1 MDDKQLEER
10 LNLLKS
16 SYDRLP
22 SSIDPGEILTKIEN
36 ENNVPP
42 IEKKIRGSKRQRITV
57 WAVSVASVLGI
68 GLLGTTYL
76 TDSDNTTTSD
86 ENYSDEDIEKF
97 KSRYKDERLKRQK
110 ILQMNDAEFT
120 TLDFVQYADNIFSS
134 QIAPGTLEGKNDD
147 ISIQEAYDLAI
158 EGLNLPSEMIEV
170 AKQRGKINSKESS
183 YFVEDFVTK
192 TENLVFYY
200 EQILRDNED
209 ALKVAKHEGRLSE
222 HVLIANRYNLSKEIQ
237 SMIEVLPKEGLKL
250 GVNLEG
256 TEFRIIPDWAL
267 FTRDLFSILDE
278 NEARYLG
285 MYELIPGHGIATLL
299 EEQELSQLGYYLA
312 SIEFTLLNS
321 SESSA
326 IHSRWENYYFELAEK
341 IIFPSDIGEILNDD
355 NKINIETQMAWE
367 SLVNIPG
374 VSPLATMMKP
384 IVASMKS
391 SDWTYNENYKLL
403 DIEQLRDYYLLA
415 LDNKLETNKLDWIS
429 ILPDG
434 VENSLETPYTMYGIH
449 ELYKKFNE
457 NFNPLVLH
465 GTGPMDITLLYH
477 YADGQDNHE
486 MMWELMTSDFKNE
499 YKKAEFLENPTF
511 QNIIGDSA
519 KNLYFNKE
527 YLIPD
532 NNNLKTYIGQ
542 EKGSQVSYDILLRLE
557 NDDIWRIQG
566 EEDHLTSNATPVDD
580 KFVQRVHA
588 LYKLF
593 AGTHDQSVLTVAS
606 PEEIVGLYYYSAQLN
621 DYETQYEL
629 YIKDEG
635 WAQIPKEEY
644 MNGEHQI
651 IVDIRLNFK
660 TMEFNTHGKG
670 EGVVTLTKHLDTR
683 KFADNKVI
691 GFQLI
696 QTENGWRPPFMP
708 TQ

>member
-22 SSIDPGEILTKIEN
+22 STIDPDEILTKIEN
-36 ENNVPP
+36 DNNIPP
-42 IEKKIRGSKRQRITV
+42 LEKKSRGSKRQRITV
-57 WAVSVASVLGI
+57 WAVSVASVLVI

-76 TDSDNTTTSD
+76 TDLDDTPTSD
-86 ENYSDEDIEKF
+86 ENLSDENIEKF
-97 KSRYKDERLKRQK
+97 KSRYKDERIKRQK
-110 ILQMNDAEFT
+110 ILQMNEAEFT
-120 TLDFVQYADNIFSS
+120 TLGFVQYADNIFAS

-170 AKQRGKINSKESS
+170 AKKRGKINGKESS
-183 YFVEDFVTK
+183 YFVDDFVTK
-192 TENLVFYY
+192 TEDLIFYY

-222 HVLIANRYNLSKEIQ
+222 HVFIANRYNMPEVIQ
-237 SMIEVLPKEGLKL
+237 NMIEVLPKQGLKL
-250 GVNLEG
+250 AVNNEG
-256 TEFRIIPDWAL
+256 TVLQIVPDWAL
-267 FTRDLFSILDE
+267 FTRDLFSIIDE
-278 NEARYLG
+278 NEGRYLG
-285 MYELIPGHGIATLL
+285 MYELIPGYGIATLL

-312 SIEFTLLNS
+312 SIEITLLNS
-321 SESSA
+321 SEDSA

-341 IIFPSDIGEILNDD
+341 IIFPSDIGEVLNDD

-384 IVASMKS
+384 VVASMKS
-391 SDWTYNENYKLL
+391 SDWKYNETYKLL

-415 LDNKLETNKLDWIS
+415 LDKKLETNKLDWIS

-434 VENSLETPYTMYGIH
+434 VEKSLETPYTMYGIH

-499 YKKAEFLENPTF
+499 YKKEEFVENPTL

-542 EKGSQVSYDILLRLE
+542 EKGNQVSYDILLRLE
-557 NDDIWRIQG
+557 SDDIWRIQG
-566 EEDHLTSNATPVDD
+566 EEDYLLSKVEPVDD
-580 KFVQRVHA
+580 KLLQRVHD
-588 LYKLF
+588 LYKSF
-593 AGTHDQSVLTVAS
+593 VRTYDQTVLKGATPV
-606 PEEIVGLYYYSAQLN
+606 EVVGLYYYSAQLK
-621 DYETQYEL
+621 DFETQYEL
-629 YIKDEG
+629 YIKDEEHL
-635 WAQIPKEEY
+635 QIPKAEY
-644 MNGEHQI
+644 MNAEHQHI
-651 IVDIRLNFK
+651 EDIRLEFK
-660 TMEFNTHGKG
+660 EMQFEKKLNG
-670 EGVVTLTKHLDTR
+670 EGVVTLTKYPDEQENVL
-683 KFADNKVI
+683 

-696 QTENGWRPPFMP
+696 QTDNGWRPPFMP